1 MARAGGAL
9 GASSTTPAAGGTRPV
24 GRGSRRLM
32 EEWAKKLLRAC
43 LLILLAVLLL
53 SWVIDL
59 LRCLLP
65 WLIGIGLVAG
75 IGWLAWWW
83 IKRRRDRW

>member
-1 MARAGGAL
+1 
-9 GASSTTPAAGGTRPV
+9 
-24 GRGSRRLM
+24 M

-53 SWVIDL
+53 TWAIDL
-59 LRCLLP
+59 LKCLLP
-65 WLIGIGLVAG
+65 WLLGIGLVAG
-75 IGWLAWWW
+75 FCWLAWWW